1 MQSPKENY
9 KKTRMLVLISVLVA
23 QGMIL
28 GFIEKML
35 PLPFI
40 VPGAKLGLANIITLT
55 SIYILSF
62 KQSFSVVFLRV
73 ILTAVTFG
81 SMSSFLYSLSGGILS
96 LLAMAGLFA
105 FFKERINLIT
115 VSIIGAVAHNLGQL
129 LVASLILESV
139 FILTYLPILM
149 VIAIPTGVFVGI
161 VARFLINYLKKTHF
175 V

>member
-1 MQSPKENY
+1 MQSPKDNY
-9 KKTRMLVLISVLVA
+9 NKTRMLVLISVLVA

-40 VPGAKLGLANIITLT
+40 VPGAKLGLANIVTLT

-62 KQSFSVVFLRV
+62 KQAFSVVFLRV
-73 ILTAVTFG
+73 ILTAATFG

-105 FFKERINLIT
+105 IFKERINLIT
-115 VSIIGAVAHNLGQL
+115 VSIVGAVAHNVGQL

-139 FILTYLPILM
+139 FIMTYLPILM
-149 VIAIPTGVFVGI
+149 IIAIPTGIFVGI